1 MSMLFIHVFHLL
13 YVPQDTFLDL
23 NCKTGSCD
31 QSYIT
36 VFLHM
41 SLAATMYT
49 AENSLE
55 FENVDSQM
63 HCLLF
68 SWESDNIMESFVC
81 KLCVFYLTGE
91 THSITSQHG
100 WKMHVNIPVQIWS
113 SCSLATRGTVIL
125 WLW

>member
-1 MSMLFIHVFHLL
+1 M
-13 YVPQDTFLDL
+13 PQDTFLGL
-23 NCKTGSCD
+23 NWKTGSCD

-41 SLAATMYT
+41 SLAATMYMYT

-81 KLCVFYLTGE
+81 KLCILSHRRDTFNHLTTWLE
-91 THSITSQHG
+91 DARQHS
-100 WKMHVNIPVQIWS
+100 S
-113 SCSLATRGTVIL
+113 SNMVIMLIGNKRYSNSLVMVYIRKL
-125 WLW
+125 